1 MGKKCIAMG
10 LTRWPSNNCL
20 EVSRVALAQLIGR
33 LLSCTFAFLILI
45 GTSIAADGDGFVEW
59 VTPATPVARPR
70 SDEEKALGIEQG
82 RPPPAPEFLQP
93 ALDSA
98 LPAYRPHNERS
109 LRGRLRAAASDI
121 LPGLVH
127 AWITEFQAFFPD
139 IEIDLSPPYAG
150 SLGALELIEGNIDLA
165 FVSREL
171 KPTDIASFQEEF
183 EYPPLSIPIVGGS
196 YRHYGFL
203 DALAVFVHESNPLKE
218 ISLKLLDATFSTTLH
233 RGGAAVETWG
243 DLGLT
248 GDWATQPVSRYGV
261 KPWNGFEEF
270 FRQRVLNAGGRR
282 GEWRTDVNFDKLVFP
297 TAGRVALDPNAIG
310 YTGIAYLN
318 APVRILPIR
327 VAGTGPVLAP
337 SYDNVASAAYP
348 LSRLIYLNFNRPP
361 GEPVPAAI
369 AEFVRF
375 ILSAQGQQLVLEHGV
390 FLPLRAKQVVES
402 LEYLD

>member
-1 MGKKCIAMG
+1 M
-10 LTRWPSNNCL
+10 
-20 EVSRVALAQLIGR
+20 ALAQLIGR
-33 LLSCTFAFLILI
+33 LLPCTFAFLVLS
-45 GTSIAADGDGFVEW
+45 GASFAADGDGFVEW
-59 VTPATPVARPR
+59 VTTATPVARPR
-70 SDEEKALGIEQG
+70 SDEKKALGIEQG
-82 RPPPAPEFLQP
+82 RPPPLPEFLQP
-93 ALDSA
+93 ALDSN
-98 LPAYRPHNERS
+98 LPAYRPHNQTS
-109 LRGRLRAAASDI
+109 LRGRYRAAASDI
-121 LPGLVH
+121 LPGLIH
-127 AWITEFQAFFPD
+127 AWIAQFQAMYPN
-139 IEIDLSPPYAG
+139 IAIDLSPPYAG

-171 KPTDIASFQEEF
+171 KPTDIASFEDKFQ
-183 EYPPLSIPIVGGS
+183 YRPLSIPIVAGS

-218 ISLKLLDATFSTTLH
+218 ISLKLLDATFSATLH
-233 RGGAAVETWG
+233 RGGTTVETWG
-243 DLGLT
+243 DLGLK
-248 GDWATQPVSRYGV
+248 GDWADRPVHRYGV

-310 YTGIAYLN
+310 YTGMAYLN

-327 VAGTGPVLAP
+327 AASTGPALAP
-337 SYDNVASAAYP
+337 SYENVASAAYP
-348 LSRLIYLNFNRPP
+348 LSRLIYLNLNRPP

>member
-1 MGKKCIAMG
+1 MPATQTIRK
-10 LTRWPSNNCL
+10 L
-20 EVSRVALAQLIGR
+20 
-33 LLSCTFAFLILI
+33 LLSACALLILS
-45 GTSIAADGDGFVEW
+45 GDSFAADGDAVAEW
-59 VTPATPVARPR
+59 VMPAAPVAQPR
-70 SDEEKALGIEQG
+70 SEEERALGIAQG
-82 RPPPAPEFLQP
+82 RPTPKPELLQP
-93 ALDSA
+93 TLDA
-98 LPAYRPHNERS
+98 DLPDYRPGKQHS
-109 LRGRLRAAASDI
+109 LSGRYKAAASDI
-121 LPGLVH
+121 LPELIH
-127 AWITEFQAFFPD
+127 AWIEAFRAIHPEVD
-139 IEIDLSPPYAG
+139 IELSPPYAG

-171 KPTDIASFQEEF
+171 KPTDIASFREKF

-218 ISLKLLDATFSTTLH
+218 ISLEQLDSTFSTTLH

-248 GDWATQPVSRYGV
+248 GDWANRPVNRYGV

-327 VAGTGPVLAP
+327 AAGKGPVLAP